1 MGAERFLCRAGA
13 GPRRPP
19 SLVAFPKRARSSL
32 RCRTFPHPQEY
43 KEPEDPS
50 VAEEGWRL
58 MVAASGKL
66 TVLQQM
72 LPRLLADGHRVLI
85 FSQSV
90 EVRSFSLLPVCP
102 C

>member
-1 MGAERFLCRAGA
+1 M
-13 GPRRPP
+13 
-19 SLVAFPKRARSSL
+19 
-32 RCRTFPHPQEY
+32 QEY
-43 KEPEDPS
+43 KDTEDPAL
-50 VAEEGWRL
+50 AEEGWRL

-90 EVRSFSLLPVCP
+90 EASCRLFLPAVSSVGCGWWRRP
-102 C
+102 AF